1 MYGYT
6 TFFIFKRPFPS
17 PPSLYSLPLLY
28 TLILC
33 RIINPSSSF
42 LLYMPFSYSLRLFP
56 SFTPSVCSLLFSLRL
71 LPSFTPPV
79 YSLLL
84 LPPFTPSVY
93 FLLLLPPFT
102 PSVLLPPFIPS
113 FILSFYYYSLLIL
126 HRVSPFIYSLP
137 LLPIPSLSPI
147 FSLPKSSSMICI

>member
-42 LLYMPFSYSLRLFP
+42 LLYAF
-56 SFTPSVCSLLFSLRL
+56 LLFSSFIPFFYSLRL
-71 LPSFTPPV
+71 LPSFTPSVYSLFLLPPFTSFF

-84 LPPFTPSVY
+84 LPPFTSSFY
-93 FLLLLPPFT
+93 TLLYSLLLLLLPSYTTSSF
-102 PSVLLPPFIPS
+102 SLHLLPPSTSYPVIVSYFFSSKI
-113 FILSFYYYSLLIL
+113 IFYDL
-126 HRVSPFIYSLP
+126 HMIYV
-137 LLPIPSLSPI
+137 
-147 FSLPKSSSMICI
+147 